1 MSDYVLHV
9 IIVRGCL
16 RFGRWG
22 LNRGTILSWHRLAK
36 IYVIVMNE
44 SGNGAPDPRCTAIPK
59 HCQGMLQLLAATL
72 LLCWST
78 DEEQW
83 PSTVTN
89 TAKRQILALEER
101 TASPPQR
108 QPPLNCAR
116 PTSACP
122 QLPAA
127 RIPWHRMRAPPCIA
141 MFALFR
147 IGIVGALKVH

>member
-83 PSTVTN
+83 PSTVTF

-116 PTSACP
+116 PDQCVSPVAGGADTLAPDAC
-122 QLPAA
+122 ATM
-127 RIPWHRMRAPPCIA
+127 HRHVCITA
-141 MFALFR
+141 
-147 IGIVGALKVH
+147 